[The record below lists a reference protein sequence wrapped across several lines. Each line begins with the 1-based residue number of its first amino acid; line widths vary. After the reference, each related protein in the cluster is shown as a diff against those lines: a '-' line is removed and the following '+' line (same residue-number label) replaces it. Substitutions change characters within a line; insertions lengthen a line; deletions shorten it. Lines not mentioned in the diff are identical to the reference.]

1 MQEIALGLEAL
12 HKADI
17 VFRELAPSRVL
28 IGDDDERA
36 VLSDFELAKLLAG
49 SGPSV
54 SDDWPEDRYRAPE
67 VEGGSATIQADL
79 FSWGR
84 VFLHAAL
91 GNLPG
96 NEPPESLVRELDL
109 PKGLRS
115 VLSDCLSP
123 IPADRPKSLTLLL
136 KELSRW

>member
-1 MQEIALGLEAL
+1 VL
-12 HKADI
+12 
-17 VFRELAPSRVL
+17 LA
-28 IGDDDERA
+28 DDDERA

-67 VEGGSATIQADL
+67 IEGGSATVQADL

-91 GNLPG
+91 GNLPDD
-96 NEPPESLVRELDL
+96 EQAKSLVRELDL
-109 PKGLRS
+109 PRGLRS
-115 VLSDCLSP
+115 VLVDCLSP
-123 IPADRPKSLTLLL
+123 IPTDRPKSMTLLL